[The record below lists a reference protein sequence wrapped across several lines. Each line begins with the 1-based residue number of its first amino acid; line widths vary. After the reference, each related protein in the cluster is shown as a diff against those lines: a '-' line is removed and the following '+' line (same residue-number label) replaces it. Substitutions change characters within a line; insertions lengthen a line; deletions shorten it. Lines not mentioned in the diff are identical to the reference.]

1 MRIAVAYKWAGDPQE
16 ANVGP
21 DGVVDMSRAKPV
33 VSDYDAVA
41 IAVGRQLADSNG
53 AELVGLS
60 VGDPAA
66 ASSMATKTALARG
79 LDRVVVVTGAGLAS
93 AGTTRTADLLAEAVR
108 RIGGVD
114 LVLTGDSSVDAG
126 AKLVPAV
133 LGGILGWPTLT
144 DAGNVSIGQ
153 GTVSLTRVVG
163 DQEER
168 LAASLP
174 AVLAVSTNA
183 AAVKAPGMKDV
194 LAAGKK
200 PVEVIDVTS
209 LTDSHAGEGVVRSA
223 QPLDAPARRR
233 VRIDATD
240 PAEAAHAL
248 LESLHA
254 DGVLILRKGE

>member
-53 AELVGLS
+53 AELIGLS

-66 ASSMATKTALARG
+66 AASMATKTALARG
-79 LDRVVVVTGAGLAS
+79 LDRVVVVTGAGLTS
-93 AGTTRTADLLAEAVR
+93 AGATRTASVLAEAVR

-114 LVLTGDSSVDAG
+114 LILTGDSSIDAG
-126 AKLVPAV
+126 AKLVPAM

-144 DAGNVSIGQ
+144 DADKVSISQ
-153 GTVSLTRVVG
+153 ETVTLTRVVG
-163 DQEER
+163 DQEEQ
-168 LAASLP
+168 LAAGLP
-174 AVLAVSTNA
+174 AVLAVSTDA

-200 PVEVIDVTS
+200 PVEVIAVTD
-209 LTDSHAGEGVVRSA
+209 LADAHAGEGAVRSA
-223 QPLDAPARRR
+223 RPLDPPARRR

-240 PAEAAHAL
+240 PAEAARTL
-248 LESLHA
+248 LESLRA
-254 DGVLILRKGE
+254 DGVLALRKGE